1 MQTQHHKNKT
11 KLYRLH
17 QRNGACEFPCF
28 RRSRDNKSNNLTL
41 NYCTAFRQTFCWL
54 WPQHCTL
61 CRSSVCVRSS
71 QSEPKRRRLINEPAR
86 AKYTVRRWWRRFVL
100 IVIFVCPI
108 MSLQQKGTSF
118 FCDFLFELSLCLSVV
133 LAFWIFFFSYYF
145 VFDHIRRFHSRSECI
160 WNFANEESWVLFCSS
175 SRSTRYDHNLPL
187 FIDVFVS
194 P

>member
-118 FCDFLFELSLCLSVV
+118 FLWFFVWIVSLFECCSCFLD
-133 LAFWIFFFSYYF
+133 IFFF
-145 VFDHIRRFHSRSECI
+145 
-160 WNFANEESWVLFCSS
+160 VLFCFWP
-175 SRSTRYDHNLPL
+175 H
-187 FIDVFVS
+187 
-194 P
+194 